1 MAATMPVSVRKY
13 WRELQQ
19 GRPGHRFQSRYER
32 TRRAEHR
39 SGAGLRILL
48 VVLAFVLIA
57 IGVILL
63 VIPGPGIPFL
73 LLGGGLLATE
83 SQSVARFMDWCEVR
97 GRRVAAWGARHWKR
111 LPVPARVVLMFLG
124 TCCSAAT
131 AYVAYRVVSD

>member
-1 MAATMPVSVRKY
+1 MAATMAVSFRKY

-32 TRRAEHR
+32 TRRGERR

-57 IGVILL
+57 IGAILL

-73 LLGGGLLATE
+73 LLGGGMLATE
-83 SQSVARFMDWCEVR
+83 SRFVARFMDWSEVK
-97 GRRVAAWGARHWKR
+97 GRQVVAWGKRRWKR
-111 LPVPARVVLMFLG
+111 LPVAARIALALLG
-124 TCCSAAT
+124 ACCSAAM